1 MIAAVYDAPPLP
13 ERETVPARLL
23 RSEWEEAEPFFRFS
37 RDTLRFRE
45 FRLPGFDSRII
56 RVDRAESPAD
66 LVAFS
71 QFLYEHPERRRAAL
85 IVIGLAAPDEQM
97 LNAFVELLPDFPLLL
112 PASVSAPL
120 RDYAAMR
127 AEIKGVTLLCG
138 KIHK

>member
-85 IVIGLAAPDEQM
+85 IVIGLAAP
-97 LNAFVELLPDFPLLL
+97 NAFVELFPDFPLLL